1 MWCTCVHRLL
11 QTQEKLFVEN
21 VKVSVNLNKGL
32 QKYFEFS
39 QCFYFGIQ
47 VEVKTVNSNMF
58 FAFAIGAWGQYVLL
72 VHAAK
77 GAALSMPLTPKPE
90 QSKRLDYHIYVFC
103 CCCFFV
109 YFLSVFFS
117 IFYRIILEKMSVSRP
132 SWPSCR

>member
-1 MWCTCVHRLL
+1 M
-11 QTQEKLFVEN
+11 EN

-90 QSKRLDYHIYVFC
+90 QSKRLNYYMYVFVVVVFLFIFC
-103 CCCFFV
+103 LFSFPFFTG
-109 YFLSVFFS
+109 
-117 IFYRIILEKMSVSRP
+117 
-132 SWPSCR
+132 

>member
-1 MWCTCVHRLL
+1 M
-11 QTQEKLFVEN
+11 EN

-90 QSKRLDYHIYVFC
+90 HSKRLNDYIYVFLLLFFC
-103 CCCFFV
+103 LFFV
-109 YFLSVFFS
+109 CFLFHF
-117 IFYRIILEKMSVSRP
+117 
-132 SWPSCR
+132 